1 MGDSQPLVNVDLSGI
16 GELSKP
22 ANTLIERVADAV
34 GGAFRPQ
41 QMRRVARAEVDV
53 ELIKA
58 RGVLELSDL
67 QRRALE
73 RLVGEEA
80 QKQANIESITGK
92 AILQLNDQAS
102 PEEMERDW
110 ISHFFDSSKLIS
122 DEAAQMVWS
131 RLLAGEANEP
141 GKFSKRTINV
151 LATLDRSDAELFTKL
166 CSFAV
171 DLGPLSSS
179 TTSTN
184 LTPLIYD
191 FNHSIYANNGLNF
204 DSLLHLETLS
214 LIRASLALVS
224 YTETNL
230 SKSGFVT
237 YFDKRLFLELPSI
250 DEQTLTLDIGGVLFT
265 QAGGQL
271 ESLVD
276 APPVEGFS
284 AYLQERWGQLGY
296 IKDWEER

>member
-1 MGDSQPLVNVDLSGI
+1 MGDSQPLINVDLSGI

-22 ANTLIERVADAV
+22 ANTLIERVTDAV

-58 RGVLELSDL
+58 RGALELSDL
-67 QRRALE
+67 QQRALE

-92 AILQLNDQAS
+92 AIPQLNDQAS

-151 LATLDRSDAELFTKL
+151 LATLDGSDAELFTKL

-171 DLGPLSSS
+171 DLESLFSS
-179 TTSTN
+179 TARTN
-184 LTPLIYD
+184 LVPLIYD
-191 FNHSIYANNGLNF
+191 LRHSIYANNGLDF
-204 DSLLHLETLS
+204 DSLLHLEDLGLITSLS
-214 LIRASLALVS
+214 LNS
-224 YTETNL
+224 YVETGV
-230 SKSGFVT
+230 SKSGFVI
-237 YFDKRLFLELPSI
+237 YFDKQLFLELPTI
-250 DEQTLTLDIGGVLFT
+250 DEQTLPLDVGKVLFT